1 MAELLLI
8 VIVLLMVP
16 KIIRGFKEGI
26 RFAGRIVGWG
36 IAGFIL
42 FTIIKN
48 YFFIM
53 LFCYSKL

>member
-26 RFAGRIVGWG
+26 RFAGRMVGWG

-48 YFFIM
+48 YF
-53 LFCYSKL
+53 L